1 MTIYRITAPNGRT
14 YQIEGPPGASDAQV
28 AQAVIAQNPE
38 AAQAPAEPK
47 ETTFGGNVKEFF
59 KGVVP
64 GAIGLA
70 ESAAV
75 GASALLPEEAEKATR
90 KYVKETAESAR
101 KPFEA
106 GAGYEESVGRKL
118 GEAVGSTIPFLASGP
133 FGVAGRI
140 GATALGVGAGAGEA
154 RGRAEEGGAAA
165 GDRGLATALGAAVGT
180 AEMFAPLRILGRL
193 SDPIKQGAAAQIKR
207 ALVAGGEE
215 GAQEAATQIAQ
226 NLIAKGIYKPEQ
238 AIIEQVGESAAYGG
252 ATGALVQGLLD
263 LAIGRRAKG
272 AGAPGA
278 VPDAEARAQAERERR
293 EQLKLEQG
301 LGEEAKAAEAKGYVG
316 QQGQLFR
323 GLPTPTQPQRDLAG
337 QILEPAPDEAAP
349 RPSDLYEGMPLT
361 TEVAQEAGF
370 ARTPEELEAAG
381 QQQLGLDQA
390 QDTEFFQ
397 QELATLDKEYADLQA
412 KKAKTPADNQR
423 MRDIRTRRTQLTE
436 MVRERTANRG
446 PQLKQGQDQG
456 TLFQSLKKPTQPA
469 LGLTGQPLTPAPD
482 EAALRPSEVA
492 KGMPVTTAAA
502 RKAGVA
508 LTPKELE
515 AAGQTDLMLEATF
528 EYADLVKMREQLKAM
543 EQTPEIQRRIKYLDG
558 QIRDYT
564 LAGVDQAYQQRLE
577 REASRPSP
585 EQVAREAALAEQSAF
600 AQIPEGQPVPE
611 PTVRAKPTPETVP
624 TLMSPDV
631 LGTLGIGHSA
641 ILRKPTHPIHGL
653 DIAKPEDAA
662 EVKKMLTVY
671 KEGKSAPIVQKV
683 DAYLARPEFQ
693 GVPDVSATPTPQ
705 PAPAISNQPR
715 GRKRGV
721 ALPVQPATTELSEPG
736 PGTAPTTEAP
746 AVPVGRGL
754 VPAGPDVGTRDE
766 GISGKQ
772 PAVTDPLEKYEGL
785 TGATRADAIRGEIGL
800 NNKVIAKAS
809 KKGETQT
816 VDQLTQDN
824 ARLESLLPEA
834 ESRDDRD
841 RRSGIDRQ
849 ILGQSKSELD
859 TAVANGEMT
868 RAEAD
873 ALVEEARQTG
883 EVGAASERILEGVD
897 KKETKPKRGELTLA
911 KARDTA
917 GDLDLDP
924 ETTKAKVKAFA
935 ARLFKAGLIDE
946 ISLNATVDIGKD
958 RDMGPEDMI
967 DEIEAALDF
976 YEQEQG
982 KVTPAKKERRSTPT
996 TATGQTLDSMQAE
1009 VANMPG
1015 VLGAALRRMLQSGKV
1030 KLEAAA
1036 PGGRKIAGVYD
1047 GKTVTL
1053 YANGIPEGKVL
1064 AVALHEVGAHLGM
1077 KNLVGAKAYDAI
1089 IARLQKAIEKADG
1102 SVESKMAQAAYKRI
1116 PIRDMKRGPEVFG
1129 DELLAYFVEEMALS
1143 EAAGTLPKV
1152 GAIRN
1157 MWNQIKTGII
1167 NALNRVFGTSL
1178 GINSLTA
1185 EQIQMIAKAAFT
1197 KESYTAAQGEV
1208 SAEKERNSIPG
1219 TAELDPA
1226 SRAAIKALQ
1235 DKLPVGERGPDGVVG
1250 QAVQGIQ
1257 KARENSGIITTFRQA
1272 AADKFASVESKVSRM
1287 FSKGVRD
1294 SFGNLNPMVLV
1305 RQAEDNAKIIMDF
1318 FRAGGIRVNKE
1329 GLVESFEQDKSMVS
1343 ALNKVKQFADA
1354 NNMTY
1359 AEAKAEV
1366 STVLEGHRVFGI
1378 REYNNELEQSAIIL
1392 AGKGKTK
1399 EAAEERARKIQ
1410 LHMTNAEIDT
1420 MESIYQKSKGIQSI
1434 QADLNATRTQAIDL
1448 MVATG
1453 RITKEQGQFWKDN
1466 EAYVPFDRV
1475 FEDTA
1480 VAPKFTRG
1488 KGLAVLRNIPG
1499 MEGSLGRPVRNVL
1512 DAYAN
1517 RLSWMVEDTMR
1528 NNASVKLLET
1538 MELGGFA
1545 KEIDK
1550 PEAAQ
1555 NRNLVVPRLYRDGKP
1570 VFFEVQNEYDMLAFQ
1585 QAPEIMNGLTK
1596 ALGATARVLRLSIT
1610 AMPPFAIKQVVDDAQ
1625 RAAFYSGVQRPLVV
1639 AMKTL
1644 YNFPK
1649 VFFGELTGRKSVAV
1663 KRMEELG
1670 IIGDYDFNIYEPVAD
1685 IEKEIGAAKRSVAG
1699 KMFHRLEQFTKASDL
1714 AARLA
1719 VYEETMRETKSATN
1733 PEGDELLAQTR
1744 ARELINFTRRGSS
1757 ATMRT
1762 AARVI
1767 PFFNAYAQGMD
1778 VLYRAASGI
1787 DGSSSGERSAARRLF
1802 MSRVAIMTAFGFA
1815 YALAMSD
1822 DDGYENA
1829 TDEVRDNNWLLP
1841 GGYKIPVPKELAFV
1855 FKSIPERVVQYM
1867 KRLGTEE
1874 EQDITK
1880 ALGSVVKAGF
1890 SAYGSPNA
1898 VPSFIRP
1905 VLENMTNYSFFLQR
1919 ELESASMQRREA
1931 GQRFTSTTSELAKAL
1946 GDATNMSP
1954 IKIDNFLRGTF
1965 GMAGST
1971 TLLMTDAMLNPS
1983 RPDRPLYQMPF
1994 GSIFLYDTVGGR
2006 KKAEFYDLREKVG
2019 QADATYK
2026 DLLKTDP
2033 EKAQKFL
2040 ESKEA
2045 LIAAAPMVNA
2055 TLRDLSQM
2063 RALRTMVEQGSE
2075 EMLGMS
2081 GTERRELIDEIRQ
2094 SENEM
2099 VSYTRELEKMLRE

>member
-1 MTIYRITAPNGRT
+1 MIEMELGLAP
-14 YQIEGPPGASDAQV
+14 PAPA
-28 AQAVIAQNPE
+28 
-38 AAQAPAEPK
+38 APAEPK
-47 ETTFGGNVKEFF
+47 ETTVGGNVKEFF
-59 KGVVP
+59 KGIVP

-75 GASALLPEEAEKATR
+75 GASALLPEDAEKATR
-90 KYVKETAESAR
+90 KFVKETAASAR

-106 GAGYEESVGRKL
+106 GAGYEESIGRKF
-118 GEAVGSTIPFLASGP
+118 GEAVGSTVPFLASAPLGI
-133 FGVAGRI
+133 AGRI

-165 GDRGLATALGAAVGT
+165 GDRSLATGLGAVVGT

-263 LAIGRRAKG
+263 LAIGRRGVG
-272 AGAPGA
+272 AGAGTTG
-278 VPDAEARAQAERERR
+278 VIPDAEARAQAERERR
-293 EQLKLEQG
+293 DQLKLEQG
-301 LGEEAKAAEAKGYVG
+301 LGAEAKDAQAQGYVG

-323 GLPTPTQPQRDLAG
+323 GLQTPTQPQRDLAG

-349 RPSDLYEGMPLT
+349 RPSDLYEGFPLT

-397 QELATLDKEYADLQA
+397 QELATLDREYTALQA
-412 KKAKTPADNQR
+412 KKTKTPEENQR
-423 MRDIRTRRTQLTE
+423 MREIRTRRTQLNE
-436 MVRERTANRG
+436 LVRERTANRG

-456 TLFQSLKKPTQPA
+456 TLF
-469 LGLTGQPLTPAPD
+469 TPA
-482 EAALRPSEVA
+482 ELRKGERSFTPITVPPQSPARA
-492 KGMPVTTAAA
+492 KDVSTQ
-502 RKAGVA
+502 
-508 LTPKELE
+508 E
-515 AAGQTDLMLEATF
+515 QSDLMIEATF
-528 EYADLVKMREQLKAM
+528 EYADLVKMREQLKAS
-543 EQTPEIQRRIKYLDG
+543 EQTPETQKRIKYLDG

-577 REASRPSP
+577 REASQPSP

-600 AQIPEGQPVPE
+600 AQQPEGQLVPE

-653 DIAKPEDAA
+653 DIAKPEDAV

-693 GVPDVSATPTPQ
+693 GVPDVSAPATTQ
-705 PAPAISNQPR
+705 PAPAVSNKPR
-715 GRKRGV
+715 GRKRSV
-721 ALPVQPATTELSEPG
+721 EVPVQPATTELYEPG
-736 PGTAPTTEAP
+736 AGNAP
-746 AVPVGRGL
+746 ATGAPAAPVGLGL
-754 VPAGPDVGTRDE
+754 VPAGPTAGTRDE
-766 GISGKQ
+766 TTVGEQ
-772 PAVTDPLEKYEGL
+772 PAVSLDQLLDRARALTEQSLSMLDKQGRVPREGTKKRAEYDAIVEQERAAKDAVVEADSAAQKAKKAPKTEAKTEEAAKPAAPAKPKKAKKPTGIFDALLQPDETIAPEVEAMAEEMVTKEKPKPKSPFDISGPSL
-785 TGATRADAIRGEIGL
+785 TGAELQAAADE
-800 NNKVIAKAS
+800 AK
-809 KKGETQT
+809 K
-816 VDQLTQDN
+816 
-824 ARLESLLPEA
+824 
-834 ESRDDRD
+834 
-841 RRSGIDRQ
+841 RRS
-849 ILGQSKSELD
+849 
-859 TAVANGEMT
+859 V
-868 RAEAD
+868 
-873 ALVEEARQTG
+873 
-883 EVGAASERILEGVD
+883 
-897 KKETKPKRGELTLA
+897 
-911 KARDTA
+911 
-917 GDLDLDP
+917 
-924 ETTKAKVKAFA
+924 
-935 ARLFKAGLIDE
+935 
-946 ISLNATVDIGKD
+946 
-958 RDMGPEDMI
+958 
-967 DEIEAALDF
+967 
-976 YEQEQG
+976 
-982 KVTPAKKERRSTPT
+982 PA
-996 TATGQTLDSMQAE
+996 TATGQTLDAMQAE
-1009 VANMPG
+1009 IANMPG
-1015 VLGAALRRMLQSGKV
+1015 MLGAALRRMLKSGKV
-1030 KLEAAA
+1030 KLEAAS
-1036 PGGRKIAGVYD
+1036 PDGRKVGGLYD
-1047 GKTVTL
+1047 GKSVTL
-1053 YANGIPEGKVL
+1053 YANGIPSGKVL
-1064 AVALHEVGAHLGM
+1064 SVALHEIGAHLGL
-1077 KNLVGAKAYDAI
+1077 KNMVGAKQYDAI
-1089 IARLQKAIEKADG
+1089 IARLQNMIEKADG
-1102 SVESKMAQAAYKRI
+1102 SPEAKMAQAAYKRI

-1129 DELLAYFVEEMALS
+1129 DELLAYFVEEMAMS

-1152 GAIRN
+1152 GALRN
-1157 MWNQIKTGII
+1157 LYNQIKTGILTAI
-1167 NALNRVFGTSL
+1167 NRIFGTSL
-1178 GINSLTA
+1178 GINDLTA
-1185 EQIQMIAKAAFT
+1185 EQVQLLAKAAFT
-1197 KESYTAAQGEV
+1197 MESFTAAKGEAT
-1208 SAEKERNSIPG
+1208 AESERNSIPG

-1235 DKLPVGERGPDGVVG
+1235 DQLPVSERGPDGMVG
-1250 QAVQGIQ
+1250 QAMQGM
-1257 KARENSGIITTFRQA
+1257 KRAREASGIVTTFRQA
-1272 AADKFASVESKVSRM
+1272 VADKFASVESKVSQM

-1318 FRAGGIRVNKE
+1318 FRAGGIRMTKE
-1329 GLVESFEQDKSMVS
+1329 GLVETFDQDKSMVS
-1343 ALNKVKQFADA
+1343 ALNKVKDFAAA
-1354 NNMTY
+1354 NGMTY
-1359 AEAKAEV
+1359 EEAKSEI
-1366 STVLEGHRVFGI
+1366 STVLEGHRVHGI
-1378 REYNNELEQSAIIL
+1378 RQYNNELEQSAIIL
-1392 AGKGKTK
+1392 AGKGKTN
-1399 EAAEERARKIQ
+1399 EAAEERARKIT

-1420 MESIYQKSKGIQSI
+1420 MESIYQKSKGIQDI
-1434 QADLNATRTQAIDL
+1434 QSDLNATRTQAIDL
-1448 MVATG
+1448 MISTG
-1453 RITKEQGQFWKDN
+1453 RISKEQGQFWKDN

-1475 FEDTA
+1475 FEETA

-1528 NNASVKLLET
+1528 NNASVKLLEA

-1545 KEIDK
+1545 REIDK

-1570 VFFEVQNEYDMLAFQ
+1570 VLFEVQNEYDMLAFQ
-1585 QAPEIMNGLTK
+1585 QAPEIMNGLTR

-1685 IEKEIGAAKRSVAG
+1685 IEKEIGAAKRNVAG

-1719 VYEETMRETKSATN
+1719 VYEETMRETN
-1733 PEGDELLAQTR
+1733 GDELLAQTR

-1778 VLYRAASGI
+1778 VLYRSATGL
-1787 DGSSSGERSAARRLF
+1787 DGSSSGERTAARRMFL
-1802 MSRVAIMTAFGFA
+1802 SRVSIMTAFGFA

-1822 DDGYENA
+1822 DEGYEDA

-1841 GGYKIPVPKELAFV
+1841 GGYKIPVPKELGFV

-1898 VPSFIRP
+1898 VPSFVRP
-1905 VLENMTNYSFFLQR
+1905 VLENLTNYSFFLQR
-1919 ELESASMQRREA
+1919 ELESASMQRLEA
-1931 GQRFTSTTSELAKAL
+1931 GQRSTSSTSELAKAL
-1946 GDATNMSP
+1946 GETTNMSP
-1954 IKIDNFLRGTF
+1954 IKIDNFLKGVF

-1994 GSIFLYDTVGGR
+1994 ASIFLYDTIGGR
-2006 KKAEFYDLREKVG
+2006 KKAEFYDLRERVG

-2033 EKAQKFL
+2033 AKAEKYL
-2040 ESKEA
+2040 EKNQA
-2045 LIAAAPMVNA
+2045 LIASAPLINA

-2075 EMLGMS
+2075 EMLGMD
-2081 GTERRELIDEIRQ
+2081 GKERRELIDEIRE

-2099 VSYTRELEKMLRE
+2099 LSYTRELEKMLRE

>member
-1 MTIYRITAPNGRT
+1 M
-14 YQIEGPPGASDAQV
+14 IEAELGLTPP
-28 AQAVIAQNPE
+28 
-38 AAQAPAEPK
+38 APATPAAPK

-75 GASALLPEEAEKATR
+75 GASALLPEDAEKATR
-90 KYVKETAESAR
+90 QFVKETAASAR

-106 GAGYEESVGRKL
+106 GAGYEESVGRKF
-118 GEAVGSTIPFLASGP
+118 GEAVGSTVPFLAAAP
-133 FGVAGRI
+133 FGAPGLLAG
-140 GATALGVGAGAGEA
+140 AALGVGAGAGEA

-165 GDRGLATALGAAVGT
+165 GDRSLATALGAGVGV
-180 AEMFAPLRILGRL
+180 AELFAPLRIMNRL
-193 SDPIKQGAAAQIKR
+193 AAPAKAGAVAAVKR

-263 LAIGRRAKG
+263 LAIGRRAPS
-272 AGAPGA
+272 AGAAGA

-293 EQLKLEQG
+293 DQLKLEQG
-301 LGEEAKAAEAKGYVG
+301 LGAEAKDAQAQGYVG

-349 RPSDLYEGMPLT
+349 RPSDLYEGFPLT

-397 QELATLDKEYADLQA
+397 QELATLDKEYTTLQA
-412 KKAKTPADNQR
+412 KKDKTPADNQR

-456 TLFQSLKKPTQPA
+456 TLF
-469 LGLTGQPLTPAPD
+469 TPA
-482 EAALRPSEVA
+482 ELRKGERSFTPITAPAQTPS
-492 KGMPVTTAAA
+492 
-502 RKAGVA
+502 RGVDVS
-508 LTPKELE
+508 TQE
-515 AAGQTDLMLEATF
+515 QSDLMLEATF
-528 EYADLVKMREQLKAM
+528 EYADLVKMREQLKAS

-577 REASRPSP
+577 REASQPSP

-600 AQIPEGQPVPE
+600 ARQPEGLPVPE

-624 TLMSPDV
+624 TRMSPDV

-641 ILRKPTHPIHGL
+641 ILRKPAHPIHGL

-662 EVKKMLTVY
+662 EVKQMLTVY

-693 GVPDVSATPTPQ
+693 GVPDVSTTPTPQ

-721 ALPVQPATTELSEPG
+721 ALPVQPATAELSEPG
-736 PGTAPTTEAP
+736 PGAAPTTEAP
-746 AVPVGRGL
+746 AAPVGRGL
-754 VPAGPDVGTRDE
+754 VPAGPDAGTRDE
-766 GISGKQ
+766 GVSGEQ
-772 PAVTDPLEKYEGL
+772 PAVTDPLAKYEGL
-785 TGATRADAIRGEIGL
+785 TGATRAGAIRGEIGL
-800 NNKVIAKAS
+800 NNKVIAKAREQN
-809 KKGETQT
+809 KTDM
-816 VDQLTQDN
+816 VDQLTQEN
-824 ARLESLLPEA
+824 ARLEKLLPEA
-834 ESRDDRD
+834 EARDNKERETH
-841 RRSGIDRQ
+841 IDRQ
-849 ILGQSKSELD
+849 ILGQAKSELD
-859 TAVANGEMT
+859 TAVANKEMT
-868 RAEAD
+868 QAEAD

-883 EVGAASERILEGVD
+883 EVSAAAERILEGVD
-897 KKETKPKRGELTLA
+897 KKERPSKPKKLKKPAGLFDALLLPGETIEPEVEAMAEEIVA
-911 KARDTA
+911 K
-917 GDLDLDP
+917 
-924 ETTKAKVKAFA
+924 ETPKAKSPF
-935 ARLFKAGLIDE
+935 D
-946 ISLNATVDIGKD
+946 ISGPSKIGA
-958 RDMGPEDMI
+958 ELQA
-967 DEIEAALDF
+967 EAD
-976 YEQEQG
+976 
-982 KVTPAKKERRSTPT
+982 AKKERRSVPA
-996 TATGQTLDSMQAE
+996 TATGQTLDAMQAE

-1015 VLGAALRRMLQSGKV
+1015 LLGAALRRMLKSGKV
-1030 KLEAAA
+1030 KLEAAS
-1036 PGGRKIAGVYD
+1036 PDGRKVGGLYD

-1053 YANGIPEGKVL
+1053 YANGIPAGKVL
-1064 AVALHEVGAHLGM
+1064 SVALHEVGAHLGM
-1077 KNLVGAKAYDAI
+1077 KNLVGAKQYDAI
-1089 IARLQKAIEKADG
+1089 IARLQNMIEKADG
-1102 SVESKMAQAAYKRI
+1102 SPEAKMAQAAYKRI

-1129 DELLAYFVEEMALS
+1129 DELLAYFVEEMAMS

-1152 GAIRN
+1152 GALRN
-1157 MWNQIKTGII
+1157 LYNQIKTGILTAI
-1167 NALNRVFGTSL
+1167 NRIFGTSL
-1178 GINSLTA
+1178 GINDLTA
-1185 EQIQMIAKAAFT
+1185 EQVQLIAKAAFT
-1197 KESYTAAQGEV
+1197 MESYTAAKGEA
-1208 SAEKERNSIPG
+1208 SAEKSRNSIPG

-1250 QAVQGIQ
+1250 QAMQGM
-1257 KARENSGIITTFRQA
+1257 KRARENSGIITTFRQA
-1272 AADKFASVESKVSRM
+1272 VADKFASVESKVSQM

-1318 FRAGGIRVNKE
+1318 FRAGGIRMNKE
-1329 GLVESFEQDKSMVS
+1329 GLVETFDQDKSMVS
-1343 ALNKVKQFADA
+1343 ALNKVKDFATA
-1354 NNMTY
+1354 NGMTY
-1359 AEAKAEV
+1359 EEAKAEI
-1366 STVLEGHRVFGI
+1366 STVLEGHRVHGI
-1378 REYNNELEQSAIIL
+1378 RQYNDDLEQSAIIL

-1399 EAAEERARKIQ
+1399 EAAEERARKIT

-1448 MVATG
+1448 MVSTG
-1453 RITKEQGQFWKDN
+1453 RISKEQGQFWKDN

-1545 KEIDK
+1545 REIDK

-1555 NRNLVVPRLYRDGKP
+1555 NKNLVVPRLYRDGKP

-1596 ALGATARVLRLSIT
+1596 ALGATARILRISIT

-1625 RAAFYSGVQRPLVV
+1625 RAAFYSGVQRPLAV

-1685 IEKEIGAAKRSVAG
+1685 IEKEIGAAKRGVAG

-1778 VLYRAASGI
+1778 VLYRAASGL

-1822 DDGYENA
+1822 DEGYENA

-1841 GGYKIPVPKELAFV
+1841 GGYKIPAPKELAFI

-1867 KRLGTEE
+1867 QRLGTEE

-1983 RPDRPLYQMPF
+1983 RPDRPMYQMPF
-1994 GSIFLYDTVGGR
+1994 TSIFLYDTVGGR

-2045 LIAAAPMVNA
+2045 LIAAAPLINA

-2081 GTERRELIDEIRQ
+2081 GEERRELIDEIRG
-2094 SENEM
+2094 SENEL

>member
-1 MTIYRITAPNGRT
+1 MAFDVAAARKAGYSNAEIATYLGQQKGFDAAAALKAGYSPEELITHLGGLKP
-14 YQIEGPPGASDAQV
+14 
-28 AQAVIAQNPE
+28 
-38 AAQAPAEPK
+38 
-47 ETTFGGNVKEFF
+47 ETTVGGNVKEFF
-59 KGVVP
+59 KGLVP

-75 GASALLPEEAEKATR
+75 GASALLPEETEKAAR
-90 KYVKETAESAR
+90 ESIKSTAAAAR

-106 GAGYEESVGRKL
+106 GAGYEESIGRKF
-118 GEAVGSTIPFLASGP
+118 GEAVGSTVPFLASAP
-133 FGVAGRI
+133 FGIAGRI
-140 GATALGVGAGAGEA
+140 AGTALGVGAGAGEA

-165 GDRGLATALGAAVGT
+165 GDRSLATGLGAVVGT

-193 SDPIKQGAAAQIKR
+193 ADPIKQGAVAQIKR

-215 GAQEAATQIAQ
+215 GAQEAASQIAQ

-238 AIIEQVGESAAYGG
+238 EIIEQVGESAAYGG

-263 LAIGRRAKG
+263 MALGRRAKG
-272 AGAPGA
+272 AAGEI
-278 VPDAEARAQAERERR
+278 PDAEARAQEARLRNEE
-293 EQLKLEQG
+293 LKREQG
-301 LGEEAKAAEAKGYVG
+301 LGEEAKAAQAQGYVG

-323 GLPTPTQPQRDLAG
+323 GLPTPSQPQRDLAG

-381 QQQLGLDQA
+381 QQQLGLDEA

-397 QELATLDKEYADLQA
+397 QEMATLDKEYTALQA
-412 KKAKTPADNQR
+412 KKDKTSADNQR
-423 MRDIRTRRTQLTE
+423 MREIRTRRTQLNALIQ
-436 MVRERTANRG
+436 ERTANRG

-456 TLFQSLKKPTQPA
+456 TLF
-469 LGLTGQPLTPAPD
+469 TPA
-482 EAALRPSEVA
+482 ELR
-492 KGMPVTTAAA
+492 KGERSFTPTTVPPQSPA
-502 RKAGVA
+502 RAQDVSTQEQ
-508 LTPKELE
+508 L
-515 AAGQTDLMLEATF
+515 DLMPEAGL
-528 EYADLVKMREQLKAM
+528 EYADLVKMREQLKAA
-543 EQTPEIQRRIKYLDG
+543 EQTPEVQKRIKYLDG

-564 LAGVDQAYQQRLE
+564 LAGVDEAYQQRVE
-577 REASRPSP
+577 REATEGAAA
-585 EQVAREAALAEQSAF
+585 EQQAREAALAEQSAF
-600 AQIPEGQPVPE
+600 AQQPEGQPVPE

-641 ILRKPTHPIHGL
+641 ILRRPDHPIHGL

-662 EVKKMLTVY
+662 EVKQMLTVY

-693 GVPDVSATPTPQ
+693 GVPDVSTAPTTQ
-705 PAPAISNQPR
+705 PAPAVSDQPR
-715 GRKRGV
+715 GRKRSV

-736 PGTAPTTEAP
+736 PGATPATEESA
-746 AVPVGRGL
+746 APVGRGL
-754 VPAGPDVGTRDE
+754 VPAGPDAGE
-766 GISGKQ
+766 GDARVSDAQ
-772 PAVTDPLEKYEGL
+772 PAVTSATEAAPAPETEAPPAKPKKAKKPAGL
-785 TGATRADAIRGEIGL
+785 F
-800 NNKVIAKAS
+800 
-809 KKGETQT
+809 
-816 VDQLTQDN
+816 
-824 ARLESLLPEA
+824 
-834 ESRDDRD
+834 
-841 RRSGIDRQ
+841 
-849 ILGQSKSELD
+849 
-859 TAVANGEMT
+859 
-868 RAEAD
+868 D
-873 ALVEEARQTG
+873 ALVQPDETIEPEVEAMAEEMVAKEKPQT
-883 EVGAASERILEGVD
+883 A
-897 KKETKPKRGELTLA
+897 KPKSPFDISGPSTFGAELQA
-911 KARDTA
+911 DAD
-917 GDLDLDP
+917 
-924 ETTKAKVKAFA
+924 
-935 ARLFKAGLIDE
+935 
-946 ISLNATVDIGKD
+946 S
-958 RDMGPEDMI
+958 
-967 DEIEAALDF
+967 
-976 YEQEQG
+976 
-982 KVTPAKKERRSTPT
+982 KKRRSVG
-996 TATGQTLDSMQAE
+996 TAVGQTLDSLQAE

-1015 VLGAALRRMLQSGKV
+1015 VLGAALRRMLKSGKV
-1030 KLEAAA
+1030 KLEAAS
-1036 PGGRKIAGVYD
+1036 PDGRKVGGLYD

-1077 KNLVGAKAYDAI
+1077 KSLVGAKQYDAI
-1089 IARLQKAIEKADG
+1089 IARLQDMVQKGDG
-1102 SVESKMAQAAYKRI
+1102 SVEAKMAQAAYKRI

-1143 EAAGTLPKV
+1143 DAAGTLPKV
-1152 GAIRN
+1152 GALRN
-1157 MWNQIKTGII
+1157 LYNQIKTGILTAI
-1167 NALNRVFGTSL
+1167 NRVFGTSL

-1185 EQIQMIAKAAFT
+1185 EQVQMIAKAAFT
-1197 KESYTAAQGEV
+1197 KESYTAAEGEA
-1208 SAEKERNSIPG
+1208 SAEKSRNSIPG

-1235 DKLPVGERGPDGVVG
+1235 DKLPVGERGPDGVIG
-1250 QAVQGIQ
+1250 EAIQGMQ
-1257 KARENSGIITTFRQA
+1257 RARENSGIITTFRQA
-1272 AADKFASVESKVSRM
+1272 AADKFASVESKVSQM

-1294 SFGNLNPMVLV
+1294 SFGNLNSMVLA
-1305 RQAEDNAKIIMDF
+1305 RQAEDSAKVIMNF
-1318 FRAGGIRVNKE
+1318 FRVGGIRANKD
-1329 GLVESFEQDKSMVS
+1329 GLIETFDQDKSMVS
-1343 ALNKVKQFADA
+1343 ALNKVKEFATA

-1359 AEAKAEV
+1359 EEAKAEI
-1366 STVLEGHRVFGI
+1366 STVLEGHRVHGL
-1378 REYNNELEQSAIIL
+1378 RQYNKELEQSAIIL

-1399 EAAEERARKIQ
+1399 EAQEERDRKIK
-1410 LHMTNAEIDT
+1410 LYMTDAEIDQ
-1420 MESIYQKSKGIQSI
+1420 MESIYQKSKGIQGV
-1434 QADLNATRTQAIDL
+1434 QKDLNATRTQAIDL
-1448 MVATG
+1448 MVSTG

-1466 EAYVPFDRV
+1466 EDYVPFDRV
-1475 FEDTA
+1475 FEDGPST
-1480 VAPKFTRG
+1480 PKFVRG
-1488 KGLAVLRNIPG
+1488 KGLAVLDSYPG
-1499 MEGSLGRPVRNVL
+1499 LKGSLGRPVRNVL

-1517 RLSWMVEDTMR
+1517 KLSGMVEDTMR

-1545 KEIDK
+1545 REIPK

-1555 NRNLVVPRLYRDGKP
+1555 NQNLVVPRLYRDGKP
-1570 VFFEVQNEYDMLAFQ
+1570 VHFEVQNEYDMLAFQ
-1585 QAPEIMNGLTK
+1585 QAPEIINLATK
-1596 ALGATARVLRLSIT
+1596 ALGATARILRVSIT

-1625 RAAFYSGVQRPLVV
+1625 RAAFYSGVQRPLAV

-1685 IEKEIGAAKRSVAG
+1685 IEKEIGAAKRNVAG

-1719 VYEETMRETKSATN
+1719 VYEETMLETK
-1733 PEGDELLAQTR
+1733 GDELLAQTR
-1744 ARELINFTRRGSS
+1744 ARELINFTRRGSNPV
-1757 ATMRT
+1757 MRA

-1787 DGSSSGERSAARRLF
+1787 DGSSSGERSAARKMF

-1822 DDGYENA
+1822 DEGYENA

-1841 GGYKIPVPKELAFV
+1841 GGYKIPVPKELAFI

-1867 KRLGTEE
+1867 KRSGTDE
-1874 EQDITK
+1874 EQAITA
-1880 ALGSVVKAGF
+1880 ALGSTVKAAF
-1890 SAYGSPNA
+1890 SAYSSPTA

-1919 ELESASMQRREA
+1919 ELESASMQRREP
-1931 GQRFTSTTSELAKAL
+1931 GFRSTSATSELAKAL
-1946 GDATNMSP
+1946 GETTNVSP

-1971 TLLMTDAMLNPS
+1971 TLLMTDALLNPS

-1994 GSIFLYDTVGGR
+1994 TSIFLYDTVGGR
-2006 KKAEFYDLREKVG
+2006 DKAEFYQLREKVG
-2019 QADATYK
+2019 QADATFK

-2033 EKAQKFL
+2033 AKAEKFL
-2040 ESKEA
+2040 EANEA
-2045 LIAAAPMVNA
+2045 LISAAPLIND
-2055 TLRDLSQM
+2055 TLRDLSKM
-2063 RALRTMVEQGSE
+2063 RALRTMVEQGTE
-2075 EMLGMS
+2075 EMLGMTS
-2081 GTERRELIDEIRQ
+2081 AERRELIDEIRG
-2094 SENEM
+2094 SENEL